1 MAYSRIEYKEFA
13 PYKMERILGSSIKKI
28 VWDKIVSQ
36 EEIENFIP
44 HLTDERTKV
53 YIQKTTCMPFDVY
66 IVPATEVWKWGE
78 YIRKQSGLKQ
88 IFNCVYL
95 LFGHD
100 FIYAGKS
107 VNGDRILGHIAD
119 ETKSDFDY
127 QMLFVPNNDN
137 PYTMTNWTSDF
148 MSYLE
153 SIMIGKYMKGNP
165 FAQNKIAGKDETKS
179 QRDLNL
185 NADKEDFADNVV
197 ELIFD
202 VFCDLTY
209 CSYLVPKCRQIDYA
223 VDVDDRTTDYNS
235 KDSDGMYNFWKG
247 IIDVSDSNSLFR
259 KLVKPQKGN
268 YVYRN
273 LNADKLIAN
282 STIGCVANQSTC
294 RVEFTGWGDVNS
306 AEINTKNFDCLR
318 EHKDE
323 IESEFGCQLK
333 WERKDGK
340 YTTRISLSKSL
351 SCTDQSIGS
360 LRDMADFFSVY
371 FDKFYT
377 ILPKHCKF
385 CQSDESCD
393 EEVCIDR

>member
-1 MAYSRIEYKEFA
+1 MAYSRINYKDFA
-13 PYKMERILGSSIKKI
+13 PYKMERVAGHGIKKI

-36 EEIENFIP
+36 EEIENFSS

-53 YIQKTTCMPFDVY
+53 FIQKTTSMPFDVY
-66 IVPATEVWKWGE
+66 IVPATESWAWCD

-95 LFGHD
+95 LWGHD

-119 ETKSDFDY
+119 ETKSDFDF

-153 SIMIGKYMKGNP
+153 SVVIGKIMTNNP
-165 FAQNKIAGKDETKS
+165 FCQNRIAGKDITKS

-185 NADKEDFADNVV
+185 NADKEDFADNVA
-197 ELIFD
+197 ELIFET
-202 VFCDLTY
+202 FNDLTY
-209 CSYLVPKCRQIDYA
+209 CSYLVPEWKSADYA
-223 VDVDDRTTDYNS
+223 EHDDGKAPENGDEGMLKFWN
-235 KDSDGMYNFWKG
+235 DILGLSDPGGF
-247 IIDVSDSNSLFR
+247 FR

-306 AEINTKNFDCLR
+306 ADINLLNFDTLR
-318 EHKDE
+318 QHKEE
-323 IESEFGCQLK
+323 IEQEFGCQLK
-333 WERKDGK
+333 WERMEDK

-351 SCTDQSIGS
+351 SYTDQSNGS
-360 LRDMADFFSVY
+360 LRDIADFFSVY
-371 FDKFYT
+371 FDKFYN
-377 ILPKHCKF
+377 ILPKYCPFK
-385 CQSDESCD
+385 QNEIACD
-393 EEVCIDR
+393 EEFDIDR